1 MKIRIISRIGAESRR
16 AFQAAQMQH
25 LGLPFSFVDAVEA
38 TDLTDASCLE
48 AAQTWPG
55 ATLPQ
60 DIACFH
66 SHRKAWAEIV
76 EDKALGLVLE
86 DDAVLAD
93 TIASALAVIE
103 ERHREWRH
111 VYDLEFTPE
120 PHIIA
125 ERPTWQDA
133 SGKLSASRIY
143 RNRVGLAG
151 YVIGPEAAARM
162 LSETP
167 HYRLIDSYLWQRPWL
182 QGQMIEPAQVVQM
195 RFLPDAPETPAFVRS
210 AEPRVFR
217 PSSKARNFALK
228 MEIELRRG
236 ISLLQAAGRSKR
248 REPEIEWQRFSPKTT
263 PG

>member
-1 MKIRIISRIGAESRR
+1 
-16 AFQAAQMQH
+16 MQR

-38 TDLTDASCLE
+38 TDLTDALCLE

-60 DIACFH
+60 DVACFH
-66 SHRKAWAEIV
+66 SHRKAWRGIV

-93 TIASALAVIE
+93 TIVSALAIIE
-103 ERHREWRH
+103 QRHRDWRH

-125 ERPTWQDA
+125 ARRTWQDA
-133 SGKLSASRIY
+133 SGALSASRIY

-162 LSETP
+162 LSETQY
-167 HYRLIDSYLWQRPWL
+167 YRLIDSYLWQRPWL

-195 RFLPDAPETPAFVRS
+195 RFLPTDQEAPGFVR
-210 AEPRVFR
+210 ATEQRAFR
-217 PSSKARNFALK
+217 PSSMARNFYLK
-228 MEIELRRG
+228 MKIELRRG
-236 ISLLQAAGRSKR
+236 CSLLMAAGRSKR
-248 REPEIEWQRFSPKTT
+248 REPQIDWHQFSTET
-263 PG
+263 PPG